1 MDKILSWRREKKY
14 NMLHYFKRAVSDIR
28 SNKFLNTITIITIAL
43 CILVVSSFALF
54 FENACRI
61 IQSQDRGMR
70 IMVYLDNG
78 FNLKKLP
85 ELELKIKAMKETGRL
100 AFISKKQA
108 MEQLKKDMASKSTF
122 LDSLQ
127 DNPLP
132 DALEITMKKSI
143 NNWSAVE
150 IFAARLKKI
159 PMIEDVEY
167 GEKWLAKFL
176 SIFNLF
182 KITGY
187 AISALFL
194 MIALFITA
202 NTIRLAF
209 YSRRQE
215 VEIMRL
221 VGATDRFIITPFYI
235 EGFLQGIIGGVAGLG
250 ILLLFF
256 TLLSSGI
263 DRSISSYALFDIRF
277 LSIKYS
283 VLILVCSSF
292 LGWLGCY
299 LSLKQFLKY

>member
-1 MDKILSWRREKKY
+1 
-14 NMLHYFKRAVSDIR
+14 MLHYFKRAVSDIW
-28 SNKFLNTITIITIAL
+28 SNKFLNTITIVTIAL
-43 CILVVSSFALF
+43 CILVVSAVALV

-61 IQSQDRGMR
+61 IQFQDRGVR
-70 IMVYLDNG
+70 IMVYLDQD
-78 FNLKKLP
+78 FNLNMLP
-85 ELELKIKAMKETGRL
+85 ELEAGIKAMKETGKL
-100 AFISKKQA
+100 VFISKKDA
-108 MEQLKKDMASKSTF
+108 LEQLKKDMASKSTF
-122 LDSLQ
+122 LDSLKE
-127 DNPLP
+127 NPLP

-143 NNWSAVE
+143 SNWSVVAAFVAKLRKFSNVE
-150 IFAARLKKI
+150 G
-159 PMIEDVEY
+159 VEY
-167 GEKWLAKFL
+167 GERWLSRFL
-176 SIFNLF
+176 SIFNFF

-187 AISALFL
+187 AISSLFF

-235 EGFLQGIIGGVAGLG
+235 EGFLQGIIGGLAGLG

-263 DRSISSYALFDIRF
+263 DRSISSYPLFDIKF
-277 LSIKYS
+277 LSLRCA
-283 VLILVCSSF
+283 VLIIVCSSF